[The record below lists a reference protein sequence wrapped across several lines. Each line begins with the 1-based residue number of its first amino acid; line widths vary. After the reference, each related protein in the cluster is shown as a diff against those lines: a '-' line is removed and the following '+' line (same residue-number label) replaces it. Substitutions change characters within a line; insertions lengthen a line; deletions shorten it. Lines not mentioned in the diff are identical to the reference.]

1 MEDDQTSS
9 QTEGESEGAGGDGDL
24 AIRLANQARHLW
36 RPHLYAYLAL
46 NGGLALINWLV
57 SDYWWSF
64 WPMFATTILL
74 ACHFFLVKS
83 LDPDHSWIEERGM
96 WVKAKSY
103 DIDHMRAIEQSYK
116 TGTMPGSHS
125 TDHGSDDEKP
135 EG

>member
-1 MEDDQTSS
+1 
-9 QTEGESEGAGGDGDL
+9 
-24 AIRLANQARHLW
+24 
-36 RPHLYAYLAL
+36 
-46 NGGLALINWLV
+46 
-57 SDYWWSF
+57 
-64 WPMFATTILL
+64 MFATTILL

-83 LDPDHSWIEERGM
+83 LDPDNRWIEERGM